1 MRRATDIFVIGG
13 GPAGLAAAIA
23 ARQRGFKVVVADG
36 SRPPIDK
43 PCGEGLMPD
52 SRAALAQL
60 GVSVPEKDGHPFRGI
75 SFVSGGL
82 RAGANFPS
90 GAAGVGV
97 RRTVLHSLMI
107 ERAQALGVS
116 LLWQTPVTGL
126 HAEGVLLGKELFR
139 SRWVVGADGGQ
150 SLVRRWS
157 GLESFRCDR
166 NRFAFRRHYR
176 VAPWSDRMELHWGP
190 NCQIYV
196 TPVAADE
203 ICMAMVSRD
212 PHLRLDAAL
221 PLFPEFAS
229 LLRYAVPS
237 SAERGATSSTRR
249 LRSVFQR
256 RVVLVGDAS
265 GSVDSITGEGLCL
278 TFRQAQVLAECFAA
292 GDLRRYQREHTKLAR
307 RPAMMARLMLTLE
320 RNSLRRHVMRAF
332 DSDPKIFNRMLAMH
346 VGALSPFDF
355 AANAIC
361 LGRGMLASAFG
372 DLVAVKDIPVSGIT
386 IEPS

>member
-1 MRRATDIFVIGG
+1 MQRATDIFVIGG

-23 ARQRGFKVVVADG
+23 ARQRGFNVVVADG

-43 PCGEGLMPD
+43 PCGEGLIPD

-60 GVSVPEKDGHPFRGI
+60 GLSVPEKDCHPFRGI
-75 SFVSGGL
+75 SFISGRL
-82 RAGANFPS
+82 RAGANFPN
-90 GAAGVGV
+90 GAAGIGV

-116 LLWQTPVTGL
+116 LLWKTPVTGL
-126 HAEGVLLGKELFR
+126 NADGVLLGKELFR

-176 VAPWSDRMELHWGP
+176 VAPWSDHMELHWGP
-190 NCQIYV
+190 KCQIYV

-203 ICMAMVSRD
+203 ICMALVSRD
-212 PHLRLDAAL
+212 PHLRLNAAL
-221 PLFPEFAS
+221 PSFPQFAS
-229 LLRYAVPS
+229 LLRHAVPS

-249 LRSVFQR
+249 LRRVFQG

-320 RNSLRRHVMRAF
+320 KTSLRRHVMRAF
-332 DSDPKIFNRMLAMH
+332 DSDPRIFNRMLAMH

-361 LGRGMLASAFG
+361 LGWSMLDSAFEDLAS
-372 DLVAVKDIPVSGIT
+372 VKDVPVSSVT